1 MKTALISVPLFI
13 RYREEVVHHTEEC
26 HGVHDL
32 GGVFKEL
39 EEVKVLI
46 GEKTIDLTKFLTA
59 DMDKYICEQLNELED
74 DL

>member
-1 MKTALISVPLFI
+1 MKTALINVPVFI

-46 GEKTIDLTKFLTA
+46 GDKAIDLTKFLTA